1 MSDSRIANFVAFLLL
16 ALLPIGSALGTDY
29 PAPVNGDFVIHDFHF
44 ASGETLLDLKLHYF
58 TIGTPARDGRG
69 RITNAVLLLH
79 GTGGSGNGFLTDTF
93 ADELF
98 GKGQPLDATRWY
110 VVVPDSVG
118 HGRSSRPS
126 EGLRAKFPHYGYV
139 DMVEAQY
146 RLVTAGLGI
155 ERLRAVVGTSMGCM
169 HAWQWATA
177 HPDSM
182 DAVMPIACF
191 PTQVAGRNRM
201 ERRAIVDAIRN
212 DPEWNGGD
220 YEKQPQ
226 GLTTALRLIAMS
238 AGSVKQLYAQAPT
251 QEAADRLLDRMVE
264 QRMKNADANDLLYAW
279 DASRDYDPE
288 AKLPDVCA
296 TVLAVNFADDE
307 RNTATLGIMER
318 TIVRVPHGKF
328 VLVPES
334 DRTRG
339 HASLNNAAL
348 WKDYLVE
355 LLTRT
360 ER

>member
-1 MSDSRIANFVAFLLL
+1 MAKIAVLLLL
-16 ALLPIGSALGTDY
+16 AMLPVGSVIGADY
-29 PAPVNGDFVIHDFHF
+29 PVPMQGDFVIRDFRF
-44 ASGETLLDLKLHYF
+44 ANGETLPDLEVHYF
-58 TIGTPARDGRG
+58 TLGVPTRNAQGS
-69 RITNAVLLLH
+69 ITNAVLLLH
-79 GTGGSGNGFLTDTF
+79 GTGGNGTGFLTDAF
-93 ADELF
+93 AGELF

-110 VVVPDSVG
+110 IVVPDSIG
-118 HGRSSRPS
+118 HGQSSRPS
-126 EGLRAKFPHYGYV
+126 AGSRAKFPHYAYA

-146 RLVTAGLGI
+146 RLITKGLDI
-155 ERLRAVVGTSMGCM
+155 DRLRVVIGTSMGCM
-169 HAWQWATA
+169 HAWQWATD

-201 ERRAIVDAIRN
+201 ERRSIVDAIRN
-212 DPEWNGGD
+212 DPGWRGGD

-226 GLTTALRLIAMS
+226 GLMTALRLIAMS

-288 AKLPDVCA
+288 AKLSEIKA
-296 TVLAVNFADDE
+296 NVLAVNFADDE
-307 RNTATLGIMER
+307 RNTAGLGIMER
-318 TIVRVPHGKF
+318 TIARVPHGRF

-339 HASLNNAAL
+339 HASLSNAAL
-348 WKDYLVE
+348 WKEYLVE
-355 LLTRT
+355 LLAQTAR
-360 ER
+360 

>member
-1 MSDSRIANFVAFLLL
+1 MSGLLNANFVAFLLL
-16 ALLPIGSALGTDY
+16 AMLPIGAAMGADY
-29 PAPVNGDFVIHDFHF
+29 PAPVHGDFVIRDFHF
-44 ASGETLLDLKLHYF
+44 ADGEALPELKLHYF
-58 TIGTPARDGRG
+58 TLGTPERNAQGH
-69 RITNAVLLLH
+69 ITNAVLLLH
-79 GTGGSGNGFLTDTF
+79 GTGGSGTSFLTDSL
-93 ADELF
+93 AGELF
-98 GKGQPLDATRWY
+98 GKGQPLDATHWY
-110 VVVPDSVG
+110 IIAPDSIG

-126 EGLRAKFPHYGYV
+126 EGLRAKFPHYGYA

-146 RLVTAGLGI
+146 RLMTAGLGI
-155 ERLRAVVGTSMGCM
+155 ERLRAAIGTSMGCM

-182 DAVMPIACF
+182 EAVMPIACF

-201 ERRAIVDAIRN
+201 ERRLIVDAIRN
-212 DPEWNGGD
+212 DPEWKGGD

-251 QEAADRLLDRMVE
+251 QEATDRLLDRMVE

-288 AKLPDVCA
+288 AKLPNIRA

-307 RNTATLGIMER
+307 RNTAGLGIMER
-318 TIVRVPHGKF
+318 TMARVPHGRF

-334 DRTRG
+334 ERTRG

-348 WKDYLVE
+348 WKEYLVE
-355 LLTRT
+355 LL
-360 ER
+360 ERPGR